1 MAKKTSPTQRSLAL
15 LRQTC
20 QLVEVTER
28 WNPFAKIR
36 QDLFSIVDILCIRD
50 GETLAVQT
58 TSGPNVS
65 ARIAK
70 IAESDAIAFLRKAG
84 WRFEVH
90 GWRKVKPRG
99 ETKPRWECRIVD
111 IS

>member
-1 MAKKTSPTQRSLAL
+1 MRE
-15 LRQTC
+15 TC

-36 QDLFSIVDILCIRD
+36 QDLFTFVDILCIRD
-50 GETLAVQT
+50 GVTIAVQT
-58 TSGPNVS
+58 TSGSNVS
-65 ARIAK
+65 ARIEK
-70 IAESDAIAFLRKAG
+70 IQDSEQLAHLRKAG
-84 WRFEVH
+84 WRVEVH

-99 ETKPRWECRIVD
+99 EKRPRWECRIVD